1 MEQINIQGKG
11 RTNQDKVSS
20 TIFKR
25 PIYGAYNITSPIR
38 LRHESFWTRN
48 LHSQSLLWG
57 PPFCLKALIL
67 SNAGAP
73 ADPAHRTSKTGA
85 LFGFYSALCNMCSKT
100 MGRASPHAHTHIY
113 IRVQQGHSTVATQVA
128 VNCRV
133 YASTFTDI
141 YIRIY
146 LQRGSTEALNRGTFD
161 MWIEY
166 VRPSWQFLNLVP
178 RGRFGHTWA
187 WKLPVAATCLIARGV
202 DPIFHHHSLISH
214 HPLTWFVSLVHGSS
228 TF

>member
-1 MEQINIQGKG
+1 
-11 RTNQDKVSS
+11 
-20 TIFKR
+20 
-25 PIYGAYNITSPIR
+25 
-38 LRHESFWTRN
+38 
-48 LHSQSLLWG
+48 
-57 PPFCLKALIL
+57 
-67 SNAGAP
+67 
-73 ADPAHRTSKTGA
+73 
-85 LFGFYSALCNMCSKT
+85 LCNMCSKT

-178 RGRFGHTWA
+178 RGFWLHQ
-187 WKLPVAATCLIARGV
+187 
-202 DPIFHHHSLISH
+202 SLKTASYGAH
-214 HPLTWFVSLVHGSS
+214 A
-228 TF
+228 